1 MTDNPT
7 QEIQQTAPTLSTVTG
22 SLTLRGALSM
32 AIAFGVARLGVQLP
46 DAATQAIAEAVTQ
59 LVFYAGLIAVGVG
72 RARARGPIA

>member
-7 QEIQQTAPTLSTVTG
+7 QQAQQAPPLSTVTG

-32 AIAFGVARLGVQLP
+32 AIAFGVSRLGVQLP
-46 DAATQAIAEAVTQ
+46 DAAAQAIAEAATQ